1 MDQTR
6 MQERWKN
13 SQFVYAIEIGIR
25 PNRVNY
31 QYVYSIFFDLTFF
44 YRNPQLLSKF
54 MTACPLFFASA
65 LVSFYRTLFVK
76 FQVRLCREKQ
86 IKNKTTRKTQ
96 YLPALRSTDYGK
108 LNLRCP
114 NLTSLEFNIH
124 DISIFFPHYLLK
136 LQVCFDF

>member
-1 MDQTR
+1 MNQTL

-13 SQFVYAIEIGIR
+13 SQFANAFEIGIR

-31 QYVYSIFFDLTFF
+31 QYVYSIFFALTFF

-54 MTACPLFFASA
+54 MTDCPLFFASA

-76 FQVRLCREKQ
+76 LQVRLCRKKK
-86 IKNKTTRKTQ
+86 INNKTTRKTQ

-114 NLTSLEFNIH
+114 NLTLTEFNIH
-124 DISIFFPHYLLK
+124 DIYIFFPLLSFK
-136 LQVCFDF
+136 VAVLL

>member
-1 MDQTR
+1 MNQTL

-13 SQFVYAIEIGIR
+13 SQFANAFEIGIR

-31 QYVYSIFFDLTFF
+31 QYVYSIFFALTFF
-44 YRNPQLLSKF
+44 NRNPQLLSKF
-54 MTACPLFFASA
+54 MTDCPLFFASA
-65 LVSFYRTLFVK
+65 LVSFYRILSVK
-76 FQVRLCREKQ
+76 FQVRLCRKKK

-114 NLTSLEFNIH
+114 TSRQLNLTSMIYP
-124 DISIFFPHYLLK
+124 FFPSLSFKVAGLL
-136 LQVCFDF
+136 

>member
-114 NLTSLEFNIH
+114 NLTSTEFNIH
-124 DISIFFPHYLLK
+124 DISIFSLIIF
-136 LQVCFDF
+136 

>member
-1 MDQTR
+1 MDQTL

-13 SQFVYAIEIGIR
+13 SQFANAFEIGIR

-31 QYVYSIFFDLTFF
+31 QYVYSIFFALTFF
-44 YRNPQLLSKF
+44 NRNPQLLSKF
-54 MTACPLFFASA
+54 MTGCPLFFASA
-65 LVSFYRTLFVK
+65 LVSFYRTLSVK
-76 FQVRLCREKQ
+76 FQVRLCRKKK

-96 YLPALRSTDYGK
+96 YLAALRSTDYGK

-114 NLTSLEFNIH
+114 NLTSTEFNIH
-124 DISIFFPHYLLK
+124 DISIFFPYYLLK